1 MYKIGGHQICCN
13 QNPMEF
19 ELFQY
24 LTFCQMISFASA
36 PTSLNHIKMHYITD
50 HGAIINVSYS
60 FIWPFAFAEKAG
72 LRLGF
77 LYRLRCWANSV
88 LLHEFAPKG
97 LAMPFYHDRRIGVKR
112 WGYCQQLVLTSCTG
126 TFWIKG
132 CNAELRY
139 LGSFSF
145 TLENHPTY
153 CMYRCGWC
161 MAFLMLQQL
170 RFLMLQGI

>member
-1 MYKIGGHQICCN
+1 
-13 QNPMEF
+13 
-19 ELFQY
+19 
-24 LTFCQMISFASA
+24 MISFASA

-97 LAMPFYHDRRIGVKR
+97 LAMPFYHDHRTGVKR

-126 TFWIKG
+126 TSWIKG
-132 CNAELRY
+132 CNAELHY

-145 TLENHPTY
+145 SLENHPTY
-153 CMYRCGWC
+153 CLYHRGV
-161 MAFLMLQQL
+161 L
-170 RFLMLQGI
+170 RLARVRERTVGLFSSLRSTRRIPAIPNQVIK